1 MTNLEAKLI
10 LQAYRPSGE
19 DAADP
24 FFREAL
30 EQVERD
36 SELKKWFASEMAWEL
51 IIRSRLETAVPIP
64 RNLKANLL
72 ALQKLERPV
81 PWWLNLVKFATATAV
96 VTLAIFAGFM
106 LVRPHGKSLDSFQQ
120 NMTLCSLQQEDH
132 VTYEPRDLSKIEEW
146 LQGNGMAT
154 NFDLPPELQAVGA
167 QGCRVIDW
175 NKQKV
180 TMICF
185 VSEKMG
191 EHLDLFVMENPN
203 GAILREVETP
213 RFAMKNGL
221 VTACWSKHGKFY
233 LLASKNREA
242 IQDAI
247 QSIL

>member
-1 MTNLEAKLI
+1 MNNLEAKLI
-10 LQAYRPSGE
+10 LQAYRPGGE

-36 SELKKWFASEMAWEL
+36 PELKKWFASEIAWES
-51 IIRSRLETAVPIP
+51 IILSRLEAAVPIP

-81 PWWLNLVKFATATAV
+81 PWWLNLVKLTAATAV
-96 VTLAIFAGFM
+96 VALAIFAGFM
-106 LVRPHGKSLDSFQQ
+106 LVRPQSKSLDSFQQ
-120 NMTLCSLQQEDH
+120 AMTFCSLQHEDH
-132 VTYEPRDLSKIEEW
+132 VAYEPRDLSKIEEW

-185 VSEKMG
+185 VSKKRDK
-191 EHLDLFVMENPN
+191 HLDLFIIENPK
-203 GAILREVETP
+203 GAIFRESETP

-221 VTACWSKHGKFY
+221 MTAYWSKRGKFY
-233 LLASKNREA
+233 LLAGESREA

-247 QSIL
+247 QSI

>member
-1 MTNLEAKLI
+1 MNNLEARLI
-10 LQAYRPSGE
+10 LQAYRPGGE

-30 EQVERD
+30 GQVERD
-36 SELKKWFASEMAWEL
+36 PELKKWFAREMALEPV
-51 IIRSRLETAVPIP
+51 IQSRLETAVPVP

-81 PWWLNLVKFATATAV
+81 PWWLTLVKLTAATAV
-96 VTLAIFAGFM
+96 VALAIFAGFM
-106 LVRPHGKSLDSFQQ
+106 LVRPQGKSLDSFQQ
-120 NMTLCSLQQEDH
+120 AMTFCSNQHEGH

-175 NKQKV
+175 NRQKV

-185 VSEKMG
+185 VSRKKD
-191 EHLDLFVMENPN
+191 EHLDLFIMENPK
-203 GAILREVETP
+203 GAIFRENETP
-213 RFAMKNGL
+213 HFAMKNGL
-221 VTACWSKHGKFY
+221 TTAYWSKRGKFY
-233 LLASKNREA
+233 LLAGQSSEA
-242 IQDAI
+242 IQQAI
-247 QSIL
+247 RSI

>member
-1 MTNLEAKLI
+1 MNHLEAKLI

-36 SELKKWFASEMAWEL
+36 PELKKWFASEMAWEPV
-51 IIRSRLETAVPIP
+51 IQSRLEAAVPIP

-72 ALQKLERPV
+72 ALEKLERPV
-81 PWWLNLVKFATATAV
+81 PWWLNLVRLTAATAV
-96 VTLAIFAGFM
+96 VALAIFAGFL
-106 LVRPHGKSLDSFQQ
+106 LVRPQGKSLDSFQQ
-120 NMTLCSLQQEDH
+120 AMTLGSLQHEGH
-132 VTYEPRDLSKIEEW
+132 VTYEPRDLSKIEDW
-146 LQGNGMAT
+146 LQGNGLAT

-175 NKQKV
+175 NRQKV

-185 VSEKMG
+185 VSKKRG
-191 EHLDLFVMENPN
+191 EHLDLFIMENPN
-203 GAILREVETP
+203 GAIFRENKTP

-221 VTACWSKHGKFY
+221 MTAYWSKHGKFY
-233 LLASKNREA
+233 LLAGESREA
-242 IQDAI
+242 VQGAI
-247 QSIL
+247 QSI